1 MYQLE
6 VVQRKRLLKVE
17 NNLLK
22 SDNITSKL
30 VDDTF
35 YISINSSDEENY
47 SILTLKDI
55 ASENIEITCNEYVKI
70 KILINEFENKNIKFI
85 LKNNAF
91 LKLNFLSLTQSACGN
106 YLFYLEESSNAF
118 VAMADLVK
126 GNVDFNATFNL
137 LGDNANSEWH
147 LASLGAD
154 NDKKIFN
161 INFNH
166 VAKNTT
172 GVMSNY
178 GVVED
183 ESMMHFKGIS
193 HIKNGSIKSKTH
205 QSAKIMVFDPKCHAK
220 ANPILKIDENDI
232 EASHAAIVGK
242 VNDEHMFYLCSRG
255 ISEND
260 AKQLI
265 TLGYLKPITNY
276 FEDEKYV
283 QEIVDGI
290 EKRL

>member
-1 MYQLE
+1 M
-6 VVQRKRLLKVE
+6 E

-35 YISINSSDEENY
+35 YISINSSNEENY

-91 LKLNFLSLTQSACGN
+91 LKLNFLSLTQNACGK
-106 YLFYLEESSNAF
+106 YLFDLEESSNAF

-137 LGDNANSEWH
+137 FGDNANSEWH

-154 NDKKIFN
+154 NDKKVFN

-183 ESMMHFKGIS
+183 ESMMHFKGVS

>member
-1 MYQLE
+1 M
-6 VVQRKRLLKVE
+6 E

-137 LGDNANSEWH
+137 FGDNANSEWH

>member
-1 MYQLE
+1 M
-6 VVQRKRLLKVE
+6 E

-91 LKLNFLSLTQSACGN
+91 LKLNFLSLTQNACGN

-137 LGDNANSEWH
+137 FGDNANSEWH

-166 VAKNTT
+166 VGKNTT

>member
-1 MYQLE
+1 M
-6 VVQRKRLLKVE
+6 E

-35 YISINSSDEENY
+35 YISINSSNEENY

-55 ASENIEITCNEYVKI
+55 ASENIEITCNEYIKI

-154 NDKKIFN
+154 NDKKVFN

>member
-1 MYQLE
+1 M
-6 VVQRKRLLKVE
+6 E

-22 SDNITSKL
+22 SNNVTSKL

-35 YISINSSDEENY
+35 YISINSSNEENY

-55 ASENIEITCNEYVKI
+55 SSENIEITCNEFVKV
-70 KILINEFENKNIKFI
+70 KILINEFENKNVKFI

-106 YLFYLEESSNAF
+106 YTFELEDASNAL

-126 GNVDFNATFNL
+126 GDVDFNATFNL
-137 LGDNANSEWH
+137 IGDNANSEWH

-154 NDKKIFN
+154 NDRKVFN

-172 GVMSNY
+172 GIMSNY

-193 HIKNGSIKSKTH
+193 HIKNGSIKSKTR

>member
-1 MYQLE
+1 M
-6 VVQRKRLLKVE
+6 E

-30 VDDTF
+30 ADDTF
-35 YISINSSDEENY
+35 YISINSSNEENY

-55 ASENIEITCNEYVKI
+55 ASENIEITCNKYVKI

-154 NDKKIFN
+154 NDKKVFN

>member
-1 MYQLE
+1 M
-6 VVQRKRLLKVE
+6 E

-35 YISINSSDEENY
+35 YISINSSNEENY

-55 ASENIEITCNEYVKI
+55 PSENIEITCNEYVKV
-70 KILINEFENKNIKFI
+70 KILINEFENKNVKFI

-91 LKLNFLSLTQSACGN
+91 LKLNFLACGN
-106 YLFYLEESSNAF
+106 YLFDLEESSNAF

-154 NDKKIFN
+154 NDKKVFN

-183 ESMMHFKGIS
+183 ESMMHFKGVS

-220 ANPILKIDENDI
+220 ANPILKIDESDI

-276 FEDEKYV
+276 FEDQKYV

>member
-1 MYQLE
+1 M
-6 VVQRKRLLKVE
+6 E

-35 YISINSSDEENY
+35 YISINSSNEENY

-70 KILINEFENKNIKFI
+70 KILINEFENKNIKFV

-154 NDKKIFN
+154 NDKKVFN

>member
-1 MYQLE
+1 M
-6 VVQRKRLLKVE
+6 E

-35 YISINSSDEENY
+35 YISINSSNEENY

-85 LKNNAF
+85 LKNSAF

-154 NDKKIFN
+154 NDKKVFN

-172 GVMSNY
+172 GAMSNY

>member
-1 MYQLE
+1 M
-6 VVQRKRLLKVE
+6 E

-35 YISINSSDEENY
+35 YISINSSNEENY

-55 ASENIEITCNEYVKI
+55 PSENIEITCNEYVKV
-70 KILINEFENKNIKFI
+70 KILINEFENKNVKFV

-106 YLFYLEESSNAF
+106 YLFDLGEFSNAF

-154 NDKKIFN
+154 NDKKVFN

-276 FEDEKYV
+276 FEDQKYV

>member
-1 MYQLE
+1 M
-6 VVQRKRLLKVE
+6 E

-35 YISINSSDEENY
+35 YISINSSNEENY

-55 ASENIEITCNEYVKI
+55 PSENIEITCNEYVKV
-70 KILINEFENKNIKFI
+70 KILINEFENKNVKFV

-106 YLFYLEESSNAF
+106 YLFDLEESSNAF

-154 NDKKIFN
+154 NDKKVFN

-193 HIKNGSIKSKTH
+193 QIKNGSIKSKTH

-276 FEDEKYV
+276 FEDQKYV

>member
-35 YISINSSDEENY
+35 YISINSSSEENY
-47 SILTLKDI
+47 SILILKDI
-55 ASENIEITCNEYVKI
+55 ASENIEITCNEYIKI

-91 LKLNFLSLTQSACGN
+91 LKLNFLSLTQSAFGN

-154 NDKKIFN
+154 NDKKVFN

>member
-1 MYQLE
+1 M
-6 VVQRKRLLKVE
+6 E

-35 YISINSSDEENY
+35 YISINSSNEENY

-70 KILINEFENKNIKFI
+70 KILINEFENKNIKFV

-154 NDKKIFN
+154 NDKKVFN

-166 VAKNTT
+166 VAKNTK

>member
-1 MYQLE
+1 M
-6 VVQRKRLLKVE
+6 E

-35 YISINSSDEENY
+35 YISINSSNEENY

-55 ASENIEITCNEYVKI
+55 PSENIEITCNEYVKV
-70 KILINEFENKNIKFI
+70 KILINEFENKNVKFV

-106 YLFYLEESSNAF
+106 YLFDLEESSNAF

-154 NDKKIFN
+154 DDKKVFN

-276 FEDEKYV
+276 FEDQKYV

>member
-1 MYQLE
+1 M
-6 VVQRKRLLKVE
+6 E

-35 YISINSSDEENY
+35 YISINSSNEENY

-55 ASENIEITCNEYVKI
+55 PSENIEITCNEYVKV
-70 KILINEFENKNIKFI
+70 KILINEFENKNVKFV

-106 YLFYLEESSNAF
+106 YLFDLEESSNAF

-154 NDKKIFN
+154 NDKKVFN

>member
-1 MYQLE
+1 MYQSE

-35 YISINSSDEENY
+35 YISINSSNEENY

-55 ASENIEITCNEYVKI
+55 PSENIEITCNEYVKV
-70 KILINEFENKNIKFI
+70 KILINEFENKNVKFV

-106 YLFYLEESSNAF
+106 YLFDLEESSNAF

-154 NDKKIFN
+154 NDKKVFN

-276 FEDEKYV
+276 FEDQKYV

>member
-1 MYQLE
+1 M
-6 VVQRKRLLKVE
+6 E

-35 YISINSSDEENY
+35 YISINSSNEENY

-55 ASENIEITCNEYVKI
+55 PSENIEIACNEYVKV
-70 KILINEFENKNIKFI
+70 KILINEFENKNVKFV

-106 YLFYLEESSNAF
+106 YLFDLEESSNAF

-154 NDKKIFN
+154 NDKKVFN

-276 FEDEKYV
+276 FEDQKYV

>member
-1 MYQLE
+1 M
-6 VVQRKRLLKVE
+6 E

-22 SDNITSKL
+22 SNNVTSKL
-30 VDDTF
+30 VDETF
-35 YISINSSDEENY
+35 YISINFSNEENY

-55 ASENIEITCNEYVKI
+55 SSENIEITCNEFVKV
-70 KILINEFENKNIKFI
+70 KILINEFENKNVKFI

-106 YLFYLEESSNAF
+106 YTFELEDSSNAL

-126 GNVDFNATFNL
+126 GDVDFNATFNL
-137 LGDNANSEWH
+137 IGNNANSEWH

-154 NDKKIFN
+154 NDRKVFN

-172 GVMSNY
+172 GIMSNY

-193 HIKNGSIKSKTH
+193 HITNGSIKSKTH

>member
-1 MYQLE
+1 MYQSE

-35 YISINSSDEENY
+35 YISINSSNEENY

-91 LKLNFLSLTQSACGN
+91 LKLNFLSLTQNACGK
-106 YLFYLEESSNAF
+106 YLFDLEESSNAF

-137 LGDNANSEWH
+137 LGDNANSKWH

-154 NDKKIFN
+154 NDKKVFN

-183 ESMMHFKGIS
+183 ESMMHFKGVS

>member
-1 MYQLE
+1 M
-6 VVQRKRLLKVE
+6 E
-17 NNLLK
+17 NNLLN

-35 YISINSSDEENY
+35 YISINSSNEENY

-55 ASENIEITCNEYVKI
+55 PSENIEITCNEYVKV
-70 KILINEFENKNIKFI
+70 KILINEFENKNVKFV

-106 YLFYLEESSNAF
+106 YLFDLEESSNAF

-154 NDKKIFN
+154 NDKKVFN

-276 FEDEKYV
+276 FEDQKYV

>member
-1 MYQLE
+1 M
-6 VVQRKRLLKVE
+6 E

-35 YISINSSDEENY
+35 YISINSSNEENY

-106 YLFYLEESSNAF
+106 YLFDLEESSNAF

-154 NDKKIFN
+154 NDKKVFN

-265 TLGYLKPITNY
+265 TLGYLKPIANY
-276 FEDEKYV
+276 FEDQKYV

>member
-1 MYQLE
+1 M
-6 VVQRKRLLKVE
+6 E

-35 YISINSSDEENY
+35 YISINSSNEENY

-91 LKLNFLSLTQSACGN
+91 LKLNFLSLTQNACGN
-106 YLFYLEESSNAF
+106 YLFDLEESSNAF

-154 NDKKIFN
+154 NDKKVFN

>member
-1 MYQLE
+1 M
-6 VVQRKRLLKVE
+6 E

-35 YISINSSDEENY
+35 YISINSSNEENY

-106 YLFYLEESSNAF
+106 YLFDLEESSNAF

-154 NDKKIFN
+154 NDKKVFN

-166 VAKNTT
+166 VVKNTT

-265 TLGYLKPITNY
+265 TLGYLKPIANY
-276 FEDEKYV
+276 FEDQKYV

>member
-1 MYQLE
+1 M
-6 VVQRKRLLKVE
+6 
-17 NNLLK
+17 LK

-35 YISINSSDEENY
+35 YISINSSNEENY

-154 NDKKIFN
+154 NDKKVFN

>member
-1 MYQLE
+1 M
-6 VVQRKRLLKVE
+6 E

-35 YISINSSDEENY
+35 YISINSSNEENY

-154 NDKKIFN
+154 NDKKVFN

>member
-1 MYQLE
+1 M
-6 VVQRKRLLKVE
+6 E

-30 VDDTF
+30 ADDTF
-35 YISINSSDEENY
+35 YISINSSNEENY

-106 YLFYLEESSNAF
+106 YLFDLEESSNAF

-154 NDKKIFN
+154 NDKKVFN

-265 TLGYLKPITNY
+265 TLGYLKPIANY
-276 FEDEKYV
+276 FEDQKYV

>member
-1 MYQLE
+1 M
-6 VVQRKRLLKVE
+6 E

-22 SDNITSKL
+22 SNNVTSKL

-35 YISINSSDEENY
+35 YISINSSNEENY

-55 ASENIEITCNEYVKI
+55 SSENIEITCNEFVKV
-70 KILINEFENKNIKFI
+70 KILINEFENKNVKFI

-106 YLFYLEESSNAF
+106 YTFELEDSSNAL

-126 GNVDFNATFNL
+126 GDVDFNATFNL
-137 LGDNANSEWH
+137 IGDNANSEWH

-154 NDKKIFN
+154 NDRKVFN

-172 GVMSNY
+172 GIMSNY

-193 HIKNGSIKSKTH
+193 HIKNGSIKSKTR

-283 QEIVDGI
+283 QKIVDGI

>member
-1 MYQLE
+1 M
-6 VVQRKRLLKVE
+6 E

-35 YISINSSDEENY
+35 YISINSSNEENY

-55 ASENIEITCNEYVKI
+55 PSENIEITCNEYVKV
-70 KILINEFENKNIKFI
+70 KILINEFENKNVKFV

-106 YLFYLEESSNAF
+106 YLFDLEESSNAF

-137 LGDNANSEWH
+137 LGDNTNSEWH

-154 NDKKIFN
+154 NDKKVFN

>member
-1 MYQLE
+1 MYQSE

-35 YISINSSDEENY
+35 YISINSSNEENY

-55 ASENIEITCNEYVKI
+55 ASENIEITWNEYVKI
-70 KILINEFENKNIKFI
+70 KILIQEFENKNIKFI

-106 YLFYLEESSNAF
+106 YLFYLEESSNAL

-154 NDKKIFN
+154 NDKKVFN

-178 GVVED
+178 GGVED
-183 ESMMHFKGIS
+183 ESMRQCKGIS

>member
-1 MYQLE
+1 M
-6 VVQRKRLLKVE
+6 E

-35 YISINSSDEENY
+35 YISINSSNEENY

-55 ASENIEITCNEYVKI
+55 PSENIEITCNEYVKV
-70 KILINEFENKNIKFI
+70 KILINEFENKNVKFV

-106 YLFYLEESSNAF
+106 YLFDLEESSNAF

-154 NDKKIFN
+154 NDKKVFN

-276 FEDEKYV
+276 FEDQKYV

>member
-1 MYQLE
+1 
-6 VVQRKRLLKVE
+6 
-17 NNLLK
+17 
-22 SDNITSKL
+22 
-30 VDDTF
+30 
-35 YISINSSDEENY
+35 
-47 SILTLKDI
+47 
-55 ASENIEITCNEYVKI
+55 
-70 KILINEFENKNIKFI
+70 
-85 LKNNAF
+85 
-91 LKLNFLSLTQSACGN
+91 
-106 YLFYLEESSNAF
+106 
-118 VAMADLVK
+118 
-126 GNVDFNATFNL
+126 
-137 LGDNANSEWH
+137 
-147 LASLGAD
+147 
-154 NDKKIFN
+154 
-161 INFNH
+161 
-166 VAKNTT
+166 
-172 GVMSNY
+172 
-178 GVVED
+178 
-183 ESMMHFKGIS
+183 MHFKGIS
-193 HIKNGSIKSKTH
+193 HIKNGSIKSKTR

>member
-1 MYQLE
+1 M
-6 VVQRKRLLKVE
+6 E

-35 YISINSSDEENY
+35 YISINSSSEENY

-55 ASENIEITCNEYVKI
+55 ASENIEITCNEYIKI

-154 NDKKIFN
+154 NDKKVFN

>member
-35 YISINSSDEENY
+35 YISINSSSEENY

-55 ASENIEITCNEYVKI
+55 ASENIEITCNEYIKI

-154 NDKKIFN
+154 NDKKVFN

>member
-1 MYQLE
+1 M
-6 VVQRKRLLKVE
+6 E

-91 LKLNFLSLTQSACGN
+91 LKLNFLSLTQNACGN

-154 NDKKIFN
+154 NDKKVFN

-166 VAKNTT
+166 VGKNTT